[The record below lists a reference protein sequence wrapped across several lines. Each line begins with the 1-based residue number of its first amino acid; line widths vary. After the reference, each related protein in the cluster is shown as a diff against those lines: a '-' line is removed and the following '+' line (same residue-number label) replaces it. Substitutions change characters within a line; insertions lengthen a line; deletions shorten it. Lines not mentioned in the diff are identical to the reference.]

1 MTTRTPIVFS
11 QKFRS
16 LLRNARFSIQAGFRY
31 AARVFGRDEPGIF
44 ALGDSHAIA
53 NFDAAP
59 EFRVR
64 YLGPMTM
71 HRIARDGREAV
82 SLKGLGVF
90 QGDTLIW
97 GLGEIDVRCHLVN
110 QRDLQG
116 ATVASLA
123 DSLARGYVR
132 SIAAIQEEIGG
143 LTTVVLA
150 VIPPSDQGEDADFPK
165 AGTLRE
171 RIEARNLLNA
181 ALEKYSGSQG
191 FRYFDPYVSFLDQAG
206 ALNPKMS
213 DGNVHCGPEYAPI
226 IARRVLE
233 LCSALR
239 GGSGG

>member
-1 MTTRTPIVFS
+1 MTRTPIIFPE
-11 QKFRS
+11 KIRGP
-16 LLRNARFSIQAGFRY
+16 LRKARFSILASFRF
-31 AARVFGRDEPGIF
+31 AARALGRDEPGLY
-44 ALGDSHAIA
+44 ALGDSHVKA

-59 EFRVR
+59 EIQVR

-90 QGDTLIW
+90 SGDTLIW
-97 GLGEIDVRCHLVN
+97 GLGEIDVRCHLIK
-110 QRDLQG
+110 QRDLLD

-132 SIAAIQEEIGG
+132 SIAAIQDEIGG

-165 AGTLRE
+165 AGTLQE

-191 FRYFDPYVSFLDQAG
+191 FQYFDPYASFLDQAG
-206 ALNPKMS
+206 SLNPKMS

-226 IARRVLE
+226 IVRKVLE
-233 LCSALR
+233 MCLAPR
-239 GGSGG
+239 GNSCG